1 MYTLVSLYVNPPF
14 TCIPSSQSPL
24 NLQIYLPPICLSVSC
39 FFFFL
44 LLPIFAN
51 LYIRFVRQSAYP
63 FFCLPICVSLLYR
76 RSANVRFPPIR
87 MCVCPW
93 SAYRLIHPFISLS
106 PFTLSFANL
115 SVFLLRRFL
124 FPFFFV
130 TSSFLFSFRRMTPK
144 EEEEKE
150 DRENGA
156 WFKM

>member
-44 LLPIFAN
+44 LLPIFVN

-87 MCVCPW
+87 MCVCPPPPLVGV
-93 SAYRLIHPFISLS
+93 SVNPSFYFSFSFHVIVCQFVRVSIEAVPFSL
-106 PFTLSFANL
+106 FFCHIILSFFFPANDTE
-115 SVFLLRRFL
+115 RR
-124 FPFFFV
+124 
-130 TSSFLFSFRRMTPK
+130 RRK
-144 EEEEKE
+144 
-150 DRENGA
+150 RR
-156 WFKM
+156 